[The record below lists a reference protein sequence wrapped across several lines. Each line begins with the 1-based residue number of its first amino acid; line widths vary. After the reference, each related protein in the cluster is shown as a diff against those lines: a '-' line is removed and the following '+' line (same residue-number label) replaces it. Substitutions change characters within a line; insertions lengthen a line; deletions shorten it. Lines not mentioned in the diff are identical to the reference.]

1 MNQDYIGS
9 ALDDLLL
16 EEGILVETNTIAIK
30 RVLAWQIEQIMK
42 EKGLSKT
49 QMAKSM
55 HTSRAAFER
64 LLNPENTSV
73 TLKTMD
79 RAAQA
84 IGKRLKI
91 DLVDS
96 ELVST

>member
-1 MNQDYIGS
+1 MNQNHIGS
-9 ALDDLLL
+9 SLDDFLI
-16 EEGILVETNTIAIK
+16 EEGILTEVTTIAIK
-30 RVLAWQIEQIMK
+30 RVLAWQIAQIM
-42 EKGLSKT
+42 EAKGLTKT
-49 QMAKSM
+49 DMAKSM

-64 LLNPENTSV
+64 LLDPENTSV

-79 RAAQA
+79 KAAQA

-96 ELVST
+96 DLTFV